1 MAYKKRR
8 IMAEKENASGTK
20 KQKGETFLLRLPVDL
35 RAQLDVYRTE
45 VKAKSLQTVI
55 TQFILKGLNMPKA
68 DFTTGKLFSRDL
80 HARQLGKAV
89 GHGTDIELSNT
100 RILVDRKGTQNRPV
114 NVQALV
120 GAHEQVLEALETQKL
135 TSFAALMDPALMSYR
150 LLLDFCFEDPNSRDA
165 ESLKRDFSNG
175 LWFAAEKAMERKKWN
190 FAQIL
195 LLQSCDLDPENTE
208 LGLAAGVYLLKRLMM
223 NDWLRTK
230 ESIGVPEAKLIT
242 QLGVGEG
249 SGSSAT
255 ADDSDAEADQTEWAI
270 AADAYELLHR
280 GVPVSMETAT
290 ALASDRNLNHGGSG
304 KLSCWRDLAFIIRW
318 AANPEPDG
326 KMFSSYEEMLISR
339 IKNAFN
345 EWQQTFRMTR
355 EQSALQREWSGWLDA
370 LEVFWWL
377 GYRKEAFEI
386 ANNVRSFSSDKD
398 GITRLSRIQ
407 KWNPQSEE
415 WTVVG
420 LDHED
425 RFFQN
430 RVHTEWIGDDE
441 DHPYTELI
449 SYPFRAK
456 LV

>member
-1 MAYKKRR
+1 
-8 IMAEKENASGTK
+8 MAEIENASGTK

-68 DFTTGKLFSRDL
+68 DFTTGKLFSKDL
-80 HARQLGKAV
+80 HAGQLGKAV

-100 RILVDRKGTQNRPV
+100 RISLDRKGTQNRPV

-120 GAHEQVLEALETQKL
+120 GAHEQVLESLETQKL

-150 LLLDFCFEDPNSRDA
+150 LLLDFCFEDPNSRNA

-195 LLQSCDLDPENTE
+195 LRQACDLDPENTE
-208 LGLAAGVYLLKRLMM
+208 LGLAAGIYLIKRLMM
-223 NDWLRTK
+223 KNWLRTK
-230 ESIGVPEAKLIT
+230 ESIGVPEVKLIT

-249 SGSSAT
+249 SSAT
-255 ADDSDAEADQTEWAI
+255 ADDSDAESDQTEWAI

-290 ALASDRNLNHGGSG
+290 ILASDRNMNHGGSG

-318 AANPEPDG
+318 AANPESDG
-326 KMFSSYEEMLISR
+326 SMHKSYEEMLISR

-355 EQSALQREWSGWLDA
+355 ELSALQREWSGWLDA

-398 GITRLSRIQ
+398 GITRLLRIQ
-407 KWNPQSEE
+407 NWNPETEELKPVGLNHQDQIFFNRVQSE
-415 WTVVG
+415 G
-420 LDHED
+420 
-425 RFFQN
+425 
-430 RVHTEWIGDDE
+430 IGYDQDN
-441 DHPYTELI
+441 PYTELI

>member
-8 IMAEKENASGTK
+8 IMAEIENASGTK

-35 RAQLDVYRTE
+35 RAQLDAYRTE

-55 TQFILKGLNMPKA
+55 TQFILKGLNLPKA
-68 DFTTGKLFSRDL
+68 DFTTGKLFSKDL

-100 RILVDRKGTQNRPV
+100 RISVDRKGTQNRPV

-195 LLQSCDLDPENTE
+195 LLQACDLDPENTE
-208 LGLAAGVYLLKRLMM
+208 LGLAAGVYLIKRLMM

-249 SGSSAT
+249 SGSSAS
-255 ADDSDAEADQTEWAI
+255 ADDSDAESDQTEWAI

-280 GVPVSMETAT
+280 GVPVSIESAA

-318 AANPEPDG
+318 AANPESDG
-326 KMFSSYEEMLISR
+326 SMHESYEEMLISR
-339 IKNAFN
+339 IKNGFN

-355 EQSALQREWSGWLDA
+355 ELSVLQREWSGWLDA

-398 GITRLSRIQ
+398 GITRLLRIQ
-407 KWNPQSEE
+407 NWNPQSEE

-420 LDHED
+420 IGHED

-430 RVHTEWIGDDE
+430 RIHTEWIGDDE

-456 LV
+456 LM